1 MYETDEQEVFPSA
14 FRPLF
19 FVASVFNTHIIQ
31 TLAMVLPPSLQSV
44 AVVNLCSRAAI
55 GGLAE
60 LTKFNAIS

>member
-1 MYETDEQEVFPSA
+1 MKQMNRKYFQ
-14 FRPLF
+14 LHLCHF
-19 FVASVFNTHIIQ
+19 FVVSVFNTHIIQ